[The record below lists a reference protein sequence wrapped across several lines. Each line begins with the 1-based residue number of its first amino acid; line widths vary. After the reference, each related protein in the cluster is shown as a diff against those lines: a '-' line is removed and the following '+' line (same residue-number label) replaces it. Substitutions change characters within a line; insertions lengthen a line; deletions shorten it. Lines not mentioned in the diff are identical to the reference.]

1 MNMTS
6 HIELPVELGRLLCC
20 ETQAYELRR
29 NALLLYP
36 FIKNK
41 TISHG
46 RAAEILGISKCAL
59 IDLYDKEGFSYFDLN
74 IAEVNKDVETY
85 QRLMGA
91 KQQFDYTKWHR
102 NMFDDMTLHELN
114 TAAAEYAKK
123 HPYTGKGM
131 VI

>member
-1 MNMTS
+1 MNMAA
-6 HIELPVELGRLLCC
+6 HIELPIELGRLLYC
-20 ETQAYELRR
+20 ETQTDELRR

-46 RAAEILGISKCAL
+46 RAAEILGISKFAL

-85 QRLMGA
+85 QRLIGA
-91 KQQFDYTKWHR
+91 KQ
-102 NMFDDMTLHELN
+102 
-114 TAAAEYAKK
+114 
-123 HPYTGKGM
+123 
-131 VI
+131 